1 MIKGLPLLDKKIL
14 VPRGKNQAKSFA
26 QLVERYGGIPI
37 EIPLIS
43 FRPVKTSLDLEK
55 VIDDLDIYDWII
67 FTSNVTVDTFMSYVQ
82 QEKIHSFPKVAV
94 IGERTKLV
102 LRRKGVKVDFMP
114 KQYVA
119 ETFVEEFLPTV
130 NKGDRILLPKGNL
143 ARDLIGKSLRNHGAL
158 VDEVIV
164 YETFLP
170 LESKSKLAHMLSKEE
185 LDILLF
191 TSPSTVDHFMSV
203 VLEHQLQ
210 SRLHHCII
218 GCIGPITQ
226 ERILSK
232 GLQVH
237 ISPSVYTVEEM
248 VKSTIAYLEK
258 NVGG

>member
-1 MIKGLPLLDKKIL
+1 MIKGLPLLDRKIL
-14 VPRGKNQAKSFA
+14 VPRGKNQAKSFSR
-26 QLVERYGGIPI
+26 LVERYGGIPI

-43 FRPVKTSLDLEK
+43 FRPIKTGSDLET
-55 VIDDLDIYDWII
+55 IIEHLDTYDWII
-67 FTSNVTVDTFMSYVQ
+67 FTSNVTVDTFMSFVQ
-82 QEKIHSFPKVAV
+82 QEKIHSFPKIAV
-94 IGERTKLV
+94 IGERTKSV
-102 LRRKGVKVDFMP
+102 LLRKGVKVDFVP
-114 KQYVA
+114 TQYVA

-143 ARDLIGKSLRNHGAL
+143 ARNLIGQSLRNHGAF
-158 VDEVIV
+158 VDEIIV

-170 LESKSKLAHMLSKEE
+170 QESRSKLAHMLSTEE

-218 GCIGPITQ
+218 GCIGPITH
-226 ERILSK
+226 EKILSK

-237 ISPSVYTVEEM
+237 ISPSIYTVEEM
-248 VKSTIAYLEK
+248 VKSTIAYIQ
-258 NVGG
+258 NNFGG